1 MLILKK
7 NVWSN
12 LPGTSSIFTL
22 ELELWFSEDVKLSF
36 RFRDTSVLK
45 VFRYDLKFTTL
56 AMTLISIVNFKST
69 TIRPSNISELI
80 KIRNLKKNKNFDS
93 RKAVELEL
101 RYDEKA
107 KKLNG
112 SFLKFRKWRF
122 SIT

>member
-80 KIRNLKKNKNFDS
+80 KIRN
-93 RKAVELEL
+93 
-101 RYDEKA
+101 
-107 KKLNG
+107 
-112 SFLKFRKWRF
+112 
-122 SIT
+122 